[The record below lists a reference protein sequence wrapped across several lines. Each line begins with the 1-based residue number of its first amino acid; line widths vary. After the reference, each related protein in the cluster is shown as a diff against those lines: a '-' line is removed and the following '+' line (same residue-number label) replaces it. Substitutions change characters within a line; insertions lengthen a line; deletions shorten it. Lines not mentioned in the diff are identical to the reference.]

1 MDEKFQYNRKFSTI
15 YQGLATQNIWQMLFY
30 AFFQIRRLLLSI
42 ILVQLEKYCSIQ
54 ITIMCFLNIIYIIY
68 FGGMKPLEGRSA
80 NRVELFGEV
89 MNMLT
94 CFNFFVFSDFLED
107 FETKFQWG
115 FTTIAYITLLISANM
130 LIIAHSY
137 ARSVIRKC

>member
-15 YQGLATQNIWQMLFY
+15 YQGLATHNIWQMLFY
-30 AFFQIRRLLLSI
+30 AFFLIRRLLLSI
-42 ILVQLEKYCSIQ
+42 ILVQLEKYSSIQ
-54 ITIMCFLNIIYIIY
+54 IIFMCYLNIIYIIY
-68 FGGMKPLEGRSA
+68 FEGMKPLEGRSA

-94 CFNFFVFSDFLED
+94 CYNFFVFSDFLED

-137 ARSVIRKC
+137 ARSVISKC